1 MEEEYVFD
9 LREPIFANSVAF
21 NGEIITELSNVGGGY
36 TAFEILAGPN
46 REEFPLILVKG
57 KFEEI
62 SKSLKLNDKIAGL
75 GFLKKIQGQFVIE
88 STHINRLPTK
98 EEIEKLS

>member
-21 NGEIITELSNVGGGY
+21 NGEIVTDLSDVGGGY
-36 TAFEILAGPN
+36 VAFEILAGPN
-46 REEFPLILVKG
+46 KEEFPFILVKG
-57 KFEEI
+57 NLSDV
-62 SKSLKLNDKIAGL
+62 SKALKINDKIAGL

-88 STHINRLPTK
+88 STHINRLPTE
-98 EEIEKLS
+98 EEINKLS

>member
-36 TAFEILAGPN
+36 AAFEILAGPN
-46 REEFPLILVKG
+46 KEEFPLILVKG